1 MIISLGEALIDFV
14 SREGLTFE
22 GFPGGSPYNTAIAIS
37 RLNTE
42 CHFLGRVSNDLF
54 GKQLIDYLKE
64 NSVSTDMIVTTEDKS
79 TLSFVQKQ
87 DDGLV
92 EYAFFANDTA
102 DRNWKID
109 DFSHITIHGNARII
123 HFGSISISQEPC
135 GTQLFSFLKKL
146 AGKILLSFDP
156 NIRPSQVPDRDLYMK
171 RFKTLCGISEIVKLS
186 DEDLEWLYPGM
197 ESNDALKELRE
208 LGPSIIALTR
218 GSEGAVILNK
228 HHKVLVPILKQKV
241 SDTIG
246 AGDTFHGALLDY
258 LYKKNWLSRES
269 LDNLTIR
276 ELEAIGSY
284 ANKAA
289 GLNCMKPGADPP
301 TENEMR

>member
-1 MIISLGEALIDFV
+1 
-14 SREGLTFE
+14 
-22 GFPGGSPYNTAIAIS
+22 
-37 RLNTE
+37 
-42 CHFLGRVSNDLF
+42 
-54 GKQLIDYLKE
+54 
-64 NSVSTDMIVTTEDKS
+64 
-79 TLSFVQKQ
+79 
-87 DDGLV
+87 
-92 EYAFFANDTA
+92 
-102 DRNWKID
+102 
-109 DFSHITIHGNARII
+109 
-123 HFGSISISQEPC
+123 
-135 GTQLFSFLKKL
+135 
-146 AGKILLSFDP
+146 
-156 NIRPSQVPDRDLYMK
+156 MK